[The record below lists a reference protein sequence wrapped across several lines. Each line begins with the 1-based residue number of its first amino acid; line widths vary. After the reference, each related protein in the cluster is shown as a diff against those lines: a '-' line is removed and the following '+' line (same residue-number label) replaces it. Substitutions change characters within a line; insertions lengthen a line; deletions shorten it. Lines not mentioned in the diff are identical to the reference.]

1 MRCVDPCLLCYSN
14 ARGRSNWKNH
24 YGYRKPPERRL
35 SLMGQWTNQR
45 PSKPAA
51 DDSSELFE
59 DDDLKARCPALV
71 DYLTSTKWGDGR
83 PRQTATLHVFV
94 DQGQLKCFLNDR
106 AVGRSACVSAST
118 LVGLL
123 GVLEAG
129 LRGDCLDW
137 RWDTR
142 KGKGK

>member
-1 MRCVDPCLLCYSN
+1 
-14 ARGRSNWKNH
+14 
-24 YGYRKPPERRL
+24 
-35 SLMGQWTNQR
+35 MGQWTSQR
-45 PSKPAA
+45 PSKP
-51 DDSSELFE
+51 SESENSAPFE
-59 DDDLKARCPALV
+59 DEDLKKRCPALV
-71 DYLTSTKWGDGR
+71 DYLTETRWGDGR
-83 PRQTATLHVFV
+83 PRQTATLHLFV

-137 RWDTR
+137 RWSPQ